1 MSAKKILIIDDDE
14 HLLVGL
20 SAKLKANGYNVV
32 SAMDGVA
39 AVAMTRVESPDLIV
53 LDLGLPAGDGFVF
66 LERLR
71 ALAPHMATPVIVL
84 SARDPSGNK
93 KRALQAGAVAFLQK
107 PPDNRE
113 LLSEIGRAL
122 GERAAVS
129 QFLKT

>member
-20 SAKLKANGYNVV
+20 SAKLKANGYSVV

-39 AVAMTRVESPDLIV
+39 AVAMTRTESPDLIV

-71 ALAPHMATPVIVL
+71 SLAPHIATPVIVL

-93 KRALQAGAVAFLQK
+93 QRAMQAGAAAFLQK

-122 GERAAVS
+122 GERGAMS

>member
-1 MSAKKILIIDDDE
+1 MSGKKILIIDDDE

-39 AVAMTRVESPDLIV
+39 AVAMTRGESPDLIL

-71 ALAPHMATPVIVL
+71 SLAPHIATPVIVL

-93 KRALQAGAVAFLQK
+93 QRALQAGAVAFLQK

-122 GERAAVS
+122 GERAAIS

>member
-20 SAKLKANGYNVV
+20 SAKLKANGYDVV

-39 AVAMTRVESPDLIV
+39 AVAVTRVESPDLIL

-71 ALAPHMATPVIVL
+71 AMAQHIATPVIVL

-93 KRALQAGAVAFLQK
+93 QRALQAGAVAFFQK
-107 PPDNRE
+107 PPDNHE
-113 LLSEIGRAL
+113 LLNEIGRAL
-122 GERAAVS
+122 GEQPALS

>member
-1 MSAKKILIIDDDE
+1 MSGKKILIIDDDE

-39 AVAMTRVESPDLIV
+39 AVAMTRGESPDLIL

-66 LERLR
+66 LARLR
-71 ALAPHMATPVIVL
+71 ALAPHIATPVIVL

-93 KRALQAGAVAFLQK
+93 QRALQAGAVAFLQK

-122 GERAAVS
+122 GERAAIS